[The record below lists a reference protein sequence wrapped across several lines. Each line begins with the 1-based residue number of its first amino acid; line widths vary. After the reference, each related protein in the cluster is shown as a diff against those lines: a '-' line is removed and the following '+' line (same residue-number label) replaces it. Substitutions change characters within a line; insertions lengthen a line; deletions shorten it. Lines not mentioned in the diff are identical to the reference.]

1 MVQTLLQTI
10 SKMINNWLTG
20 KLVIEHLFV
29 QKTVKI
35 VMLIYSQ
42 TH

>member
-29 QKTVKI
+29 
-35 VMLIYSQ
+35 
-42 TH
+42 